1 MKAKVK
7 RTGEEKKALRKRIRQ
22 YKIQYLFL
30 VPAFVAVIL
39 FSYIPMAGVVMSFM
53 DYDILKGPFRSPWVG
68 FEHFQ
73 EFLTDPEFWQAL
85 KNTVGINGLSIIFG
99 FPLPIIVAIAIFSI
113 KDGPFKRVTQTIS
126 YLPHFV
132 SWVVVGG
139 LVYKLLDEN
148 TGAINTLIQACGGEP
163 IAFMRDPGWFWP
175 VIIIT
180 CIWKELGWNTI
191 IYLAALSGIDSEQ
204 YEAALVDG
212 AKSWQRLVY
221 ITLPSILPIVGLM
234 LIMTAGNLI
243 NANGS
248 ASFDAVYNLRNAL
261 TASSSDTLDYYI
273 FSQGI
278 QHNEYS
284 YAAALGL
291 VQGLVSLVLVMTANG
306 ISRKTQGYGAF

>member
-1 MKAKVK
+1 
-7 RTGEEKKALRKRIRQ
+7 
-22 YKIQYLFL
+22 
-30 VPAFVAVIL
+30 
-39 FSYIPMAGVVMSFM
+39 MSFM
-53 DYDILKGPFRSPWVG
+53 DYDILKGPFHSPWVG
-68 FEHFQ
+68 LEHFQ
-73 EFLTDPEFWQAL
+73 EFLTDPEFWQSL
-85 KNTVGINGLSIIFG
+85 KNTVGINGLSILFG
-99 FPLPIIVAIAIFSI
+99 FPLPIIVAIAIFSV

-148 TGAINTLIQACGGEP
+148 TGAINTLIKACGGDA

-212 AKSWQRLVY
+212 AKSWQRLIY
-221 ITLPSILPIVGLM
+221 ITIPSILPIVGLM
-234 LIMTAGNLI
+234 LIMTVGNLI
-243 NANGS
+243 NSNGS

-261 TASSSDTLDYYI
+261 TATSSDTLDYYI

-291 VQGLVSLVLVMTANG
+291 VQGLVSLVLVMSANG

>member
-1 MKAKVK
+1 MKAKQS
-7 RTGEEKKALRKRIRQ
+7 EMEKKALRKRSYQ
-22 YKIQYLFL
+22 YRVQYLFL
-30 VPAFVAVIL
+30 VPAFVAVII
-39 FSYIPMAGVVMSFM
+39 FAYIPMAGVVMSFM
-53 DYDILKGPFRSPWVG
+53 DYDILKGPFHSPWVG
-68 FEHFQ
+68 LEHFQ
-73 EFLTDPEFWQAL
+73 EFLTDPEFWQSL
-85 KNTVGINGLSIIFG
+85 KNTVGINGLSILFG
-99 FPLPIIVAIAIFSI
+99 FPLPIIVAIAIFSV

-148 TGAINTLIQACGGEP
+148 TGAINTLIKACGGDA

-212 AKSWQRLVY
+212 AKSWQRLIY
-221 ITLPSILPIVGLM
+221 ITIPSILPIVGLM
-234 LIMTAGNLI
+234 LIMTVGNLI
-243 NANGS
+243 NSNGS

-261 TASSSDTLDYYI
+261 TATSSDTLDYYI

-291 VQGLVSLVLVMTANG
+291 VQGLVSLVLVMSANG

>member
-1 MKAKVK
+1 MKAKQS
-7 RTGEEKKALRKRIRQ
+7 EMEKKALRKRIYQ
-22 YKIQYLFL
+22 YRVQYLFL
-30 VPAFVAVIL
+30 VPAFVAVII
-39 FSYIPMAGVVMSFM
+39 FAYIPMAGVVMSFM
-53 DYDILKGPFRSPWVG
+53 DYDILKGPFHSPWVG
-68 FEHFQ
+68 LEHFQ
-73 EFLTDPEFWQAL
+73 EFLTDPEFWQSL
-85 KNTVGINGLSIIFG
+85 KNTVGIDGLSILFG
-99 FPLPIIVAIAIFSI
+99 FPLPIIVAIAIFSV

-148 TGAINTLIQACGGEP
+148 TGAINTLIKACGGDA

-212 AKSWQRLVY
+212 AKSWQRLIY
-221 ITLPSILPIVGLM
+221 ITIPSILPIVGLM
-234 LIMTAGNLI
+234 LIMTVGNLI
-243 NANGS
+243 NSNGS

-261 TASSSDTLDYYI
+261 TATSSDTLDYYI

-291 VQGLVSLVLVMTANG
+291 VQGLVSLVLVMSANG

>member
-1 MKAKVK
+1 MKAKQS
-7 RTGEEKKALRKRIRQ
+7 EMEKKALRKRIYQ
-22 YKIQYLFL
+22 YRVQYLFL
-30 VPAFVAVIL
+30 VPAFVAVII
-39 FSYIPMAGVVMSFM
+39 FAYIPMAGVVMSFM
-53 DYDILKGPFRSPWVG
+53 DYDILKGPFHSPWVG
-68 FEHFQ
+68 LEHFQ
-73 EFLTDPEFWQAL
+73 EFLTDPEFWQSL
-85 KNTVGINGLSIIFG
+85 KNTVGINGLSILFG
-99 FPLPIIVAIAIFSI
+99 FPLPIIVAIAIFSV

-148 TGAINTLIQACGGEP
+148 TGAINTLIKACGGDA

-212 AKSWQRLVY
+212 AKSWQRLIY
-221 ITLPSILPIVGLM
+221 ITIPSILPIVGLM
-234 LIMTAGNLI
+234 LIMTVGNLI
-243 NANGS
+243 NSNGS

-261 TASSSDTLDYYI
+261 TATSSDTLDYYI

-291 VQGLVSLVLVMTANG
+291 VQGLVSLVLVMSANG

>member
-1 MKAKVK
+1 MKAKQS
-7 RTGEEKKALRKRIRQ
+7 EMEKKALRKRIYQ
-22 YKIQYLFL
+22 YRVQYLFL
-30 VPAFVAVIL
+30 VPAFVAVII
-39 FSYIPMAGVVMSFM
+39 FAYIPMAGVVMSFM
-53 DYDILKGPFRSPWVG
+53 DYDILKGPFHSPWVG
-68 FEHFQ
+68 LEHFQ
-73 EFLTDPEFWQAL
+73 EFLTDPEFWQSL
-85 KNTVGINGLSIIFG
+85 KNTVGINGLSILFG
-99 FPLPIIVAIAIFSI
+99 FPLPIIVAIAIFSV
-113 KDGPFKRVTQTIS
+113 KDGPFKRFTQTIS

-148 TGAINTLIQACGGEP
+148 TGAINTLIKACGGDA

-212 AKSWQRLVY
+212 AKSWQRLIY
-221 ITLPSILPIVGLM
+221 ITIPSILPIVGLM
-234 LIMTAGNLI
+234 LIMTVGNLI
-243 NANGS
+243 NSNGS

-261 TASSSDTLDYYI
+261 TATSSDTLDYYI

-291 VQGLVSLVLVMTANG
+291 VQGLVSLVLVMSANG

>member
-1 MKAKVK
+1 MKAKQS
-7 RTGEEKKALRKRIRQ
+7 EMEKKALRKRIYQ
-22 YKIQYLFL
+22 YRVQYLFL
-30 VPAFVAVIL
+30 VPAFVAVII
-39 FSYIPMAGVVMSFM
+39 FAYIPMAGVVMSFM
-53 DYDILKGPFRSPWVG
+53 DYDILKGPFHSPWVG
-68 FEHFQ
+68 LEHFQ
-73 EFLTDPEFWQAL
+73 EFLTDPEFWQSL
-85 KNTVGINGLSIIFG
+85 KNTVGINGLSILFG
-99 FPLPIIVAIAIFSI
+99 FPLPIIVAIAIFSV
-113 KDGPFKRVTQTIS
+113 KDGPFKRVTQPIS
-126 YLPHFV
+126 YLPPFV

-148 TGAINTLIQACGGEP
+148 TGAINTLIKACGGDA

-212 AKSWQRLVY
+212 AKSWQRLIY
-221 ITLPSILPIVGLM
+221 ITIPSILPIVGLM
-234 LIMTAGNLI
+234 LIMTVGNLI
-243 NANGS
+243 NSNGS

-261 TASSSDTLDYYI
+261 TATSSDTLDYYI

-291 VQGLVSLVLVMTANG
+291 VQGLVSLVLVMSANG

>member
-1 MKAKVK
+1 MKAKQS
-7 RTGEEKKALRKRIRQ
+7 EMDKKALRKRIYQ
-22 YKIQYLFL
+22 YRVQYLFL
-30 VPAFVAVIL
+30 VPAFVAVII
-39 FSYIPMAGVVMSFM
+39 FAYIPMAGVVMSFM
-53 DYDILKGPFRSPWVG
+53 DYDILIGPFHSPWVG
-68 FEHFQ
+68 LEHFQ
-73 EFLTDPEFWQAL
+73 EFLTDPEFWQSL
-85 KNTVGINGLSIIFG
+85 KNTVGINGLSILFG
-99 FPLPIIVAIAIFSI
+99 FPLPIIVAIAIFSV

-148 TGAINTLIQACGGEP
+148 TGAINTLIKACGGDA

-212 AKSWQRLVY
+212 AKSWQRLIY
-221 ITLPSILPIVGLM
+221 ITIPSILPIVGLM
-234 LIMTAGNLI
+234 LIMTVGNLI
-243 NANGS
+243 NSNGS

-261 TASSSDTLDYYI
+261 TATSSDTLDYYI

-291 VQGLVSLVLVMTANG
+291 VQGLVSLVLVMSANG

>member
-1 MKAKVK
+1 MKAKRTIQQK
-7 RTGEEKKALRKRIRQ
+7 RELRKRIYQHRV
-22 YKIQYLFL
+22 QYLFL

-39 FSYIPMAGVVMSFM
+39 FAYIPMVGVIMSFM
-53 DYDILKGPFRSPWVG
+53 DYDILKGPFNSPWVG
-68 FEHFQ
+68 LEHFQ
-73 EFLTDPEFWQAL
+73 EFFTDEEFWQAL
-85 KNTVGINGLSIIFG
+85 RNTVGINGLSIIFG
-99 FPLPIIVAIAIFSI
+99 FPLPIILAIMIFSI
-113 KDGPFKRVTQTIS
+113 KNGPFKRVTQTIS

-139 LVYKLLDEN
+139 LVYKLLDVD
-148 TGAINTLIQACGGEP
+148 TGAVNTMIKAFGGDS
-163 IAFMRDPGWFWP
+163 IAFMREPGWFWP

-221 ITLPSILPIVGLM
+221 ITIPSILPIVGLM
-234 LIMTAGNLI
+234 LIMTVGNLI

-248 ASFDAVYNLRNAL
+248 ASFDAVYNLRSAF
-261 TASSSDTLDYYI
+261 TAPMSDTLDYYI

-284 YAAALGL
+284 YAAAVGL
-291 VQGLVSLVLVMTANG
+291 VQGLVSLILVMSANG

>member
-1 MKAKVK
+1 MKANQS
-7 RTGEEKKALRKRIRQ
+7 EMEKKALRKRIYQ
-22 YKIQYLFL
+22 YRVQYLFL
-30 VPAFVAVIL
+30 VPAFVAVII
-39 FSYIPMAGVVMSFM
+39 FAYIPMAGVVMSFM
-53 DYDILKGPFRSPWVG
+53 DYDILKGPFHSPWVG
-68 FEHFQ
+68 LEHFQ
-73 EFLTDPEFWQAL
+73 EFLTDPEFWQSL
-85 KNTVGINGLSIIFG
+85 KNTVGINGLSILFG
-99 FPLPIIVAIAIFSI
+99 FPLPIIVAIAIFSV

-148 TGAINTLIQACGGEP
+148 TGAINTLIKACGGDA

-212 AKSWQRLVY
+212 AKSWQRLIY
-221 ITLPSILPIVGLM
+221 ITIPSILPIVGLM
-234 LIMTAGNLI
+234 LIMTVGNLI
-243 NANGS
+243 NSNGS

-261 TASSSDTLDYYI
+261 TATSSDTLDYYI

-291 VQGLVSLVLVMTANG
+291 VQGLVSLVLVMSANG

>member
-1 MKAKVK
+1 MKAKQS
-7 RTGEEKKALRKRIRQ
+7 EMEKKALRKRIYQ
-22 YKIQYLFL
+22 YRVQYLFL
-30 VPAFVAVIL
+30 VPAFVAVII
-39 FSYIPMAGVVMSFM
+39 FAYIPMAGVVMSFM
-53 DYDILKGPFRSPWVG
+53 DYDILKGPFHSPWVG
-68 FEHFQ
+68 LEHFQ
-73 EFLTDPEFWQAL
+73 EFLTDPEFWQSL
-85 KNTVGINGLSIIFG
+85 KNTVGINGLSILFG
-99 FPLPIIVAIAIFSI
+99 FPLPIIVAIAIFSV

-148 TGAINTLIQACGGEP
+148 TGAINALIKACGGDA

-212 AKSWQRLVY
+212 AKSWQRLIY
-221 ITLPSILPIVGLM
+221 ITIPSILPIVGLM
-234 LIMTAGNLI
+234 LIMTVGNLI
-243 NANGS
+243 NSNGS

-261 TASSSDTLDYYI
+261 TATSSDTLDYYI

-291 VQGLVSLVLVMTANG
+291 VQGLVSLVLVMSANG

>member
-1 MKAKVK
+1 MKAKQS
-7 RTGEEKKALRKRIRQ
+7 EMEKKALRKRIYQ
-22 YKIQYLFL
+22 YRVQHLFL
-30 VPAFVAVIL
+30 VPAFVAVII
-39 FSYIPMAGVVMSFM
+39 FAYIPMAGVVMSFM
-53 DYDILKGPFRSPWVG
+53 DYDILKGPFHSPWVG
-68 FEHFQ
+68 LEHFQ
-73 EFLTDPEFWQAL
+73 EFLTDPEFWQSL
-85 KNTVGINGLSIIFG
+85 KNTVGINGLSILFG
-99 FPLPIIVAIAIFSI
+99 FPLPIIVAIAIFSV

-148 TGAINTLIQACGGEP
+148 TGAINTLIKACGGDA

-212 AKSWQRLVY
+212 AKSWQRLIY
-221 ITLPSILPIVGLM
+221 ITIPSILPIVGLM
-234 LIMTAGNLI
+234 LIMTVGNLI
-243 NANGS
+243 NSNGS

-261 TASSSDTLDYYI
+261 TATSSDTLDYYI

-291 VQGLVSLVLVMTANG
+291 VQGLVSLVLVMSANG

>member
-1 MKAKVK
+1 MKAKQS
-7 RTGEEKKALRKRIRQ
+7 EMEKKALRKRIYQ
-22 YKIQYLFL
+22 YRVQYLFL
-30 VPAFVAVIL
+30 VPAFVAVII
-39 FSYIPMAGVVMSFM
+39 FAYIPMAGVVMSFM
-53 DYDILKGPFRSPWVG
+53 DYDILKGPFHSPWVG
-68 FEHFQ
+68 LEHFQ
-73 EFLTDPEFWQAL
+73 EFLTDPEFWQSL
-85 KNTVGINGLSIIFG
+85 KNTVGINGLSILFG

-148 TGAINTLIQACGGEP
+148 TGAINTLIKACGGDA

-212 AKSWQRLVY
+212 AKSWQRLIY
-221 ITLPSILPIVGLM
+221 ITIPSILPIVGLM
-234 LIMTAGNLI
+234 LIMTVGNLI
-243 NANGS
+243 NSNGS

-261 TASSSDTLDYYI
+261 TATSSDTLDYYI

-291 VQGLVSLVLVMTANG
+291 VQGLVSLVLVMSANG

>member
-1 MKAKVK
+1 MKAKQS
-7 RTGEEKKALRKRIRQ
+7 EMEKKALRKRIYQ
-22 YKIQYLFL
+22 YRVQYLFL
-30 VPAFVAVIL
+30 VPAFVAVII
-39 FSYIPMAGVVMSFM
+39 FAYIPMAGVVMSFM
-53 DYDILKGPFRSPWVG
+53 DYDILKGPFNSPWVG
-68 FEHFQ
+68 LEHFQ
-73 EFLTDPEFWQAL
+73 EFLTDPEFWQSL
-85 KNTVGINGLSIIFG
+85 KNTVGINGLSILFG

-148 TGAINTLIQACGGEP
+148 TGAINTLIKACGGDA

-212 AKSWQRLVY
+212 AKSWQRLIY
-221 ITLPSILPIVGLM
+221 ITIPSILPIVGLM
-234 LIMTAGNLI
+234 LIMTVGNLI
-243 NANGS
+243 NSNGS

-261 TASSSDTLDYYI
+261 TATSSDTLDYYI

-291 VQGLVSLVLVMTANG
+291 VQGLVSLALVMFANG

>member
-1 MKAKVK
+1 MKAKQS
-7 RTGEEKKALRKRIRQ
+7 EMEKKALRKRIYQ
-22 YKIQYLFL
+22 YRVQYLFL
-30 VPAFVAVIL
+30 VPAFVAVII
-39 FSYIPMAGVVMSFM
+39 FAYIPMAGVVMSFM
-53 DYDILKGPFRSPWVG
+53 DYDILKGPFHSPWVG
-68 FEHFQ
+68 LEHFQ
-73 EFLTDPEFWQAL
+73 EFLTDPEFWQSL
-85 KNTVGINGLSIIFG
+85 KNTVGINGLSILFG
-99 FPLPIIVAIAIFSI
+99 FPLPIIVAIAIFSV

-148 TGAINTLIQACGGEP
+148 TGAINTLIKACGGDA

-212 AKSWQRLVY
+212 AKSWQRLIY
-221 ITLPSILPIVGLM
+221 ITIPSILPIVGLM
-234 LIMTAGNLI
+234 LIMTVGNLI
-243 NANGS
+243 NSNGS

-261 TASSSDTLDYYI
+261 TATSSDTLDYYI

-278 QHNEYS
+278 QHHEYS

-291 VQGLVSLVLVMTANG
+291 VQGLVSLVLVMSANG

>member
-1 MKAKVK
+1 MKAKQS
-7 RTGEEKKALRKRIRQ
+7 EMEKKALRKRIFQ
-22 YKIQYLFL
+22 YRVQYLFL
-30 VPAFVAVIL
+30 VPAFVAVII
-39 FSYIPMAGVVMSFM
+39 FAYIPMAGVVMSFM
-53 DYDILKGPFRSPWVG
+53 DYDILKGPFHSPWVG
-68 FEHFQ
+68 LEHFQ
-73 EFLTDPEFWQAL
+73 EFLTDPEFWQSL
-85 KNTVGINGLSIIFG
+85 KNTVGINGLSILFG
-99 FPLPIIVAIAIFSI
+99 FPLPIIVAIAIFSV

-148 TGAINTLIQACGGEP
+148 TGAINTLIKACGGDA

-212 AKSWQRLVY
+212 AKSWQRLIY
-221 ITLPSILPIVGLM
+221 ITIPSILPIVGLM
-234 LIMTAGNLI
+234 LIMTVGNLI
-243 NANGS
+243 NSNGS

-261 TASSSDTLDYYI
+261 TATSSDTLDYYI

-291 VQGLVSLVLVMTANG
+291 VQGLVSLVLVMSANG

>member
-1 MKAKVK
+1 MKAKQS
-7 RTGEEKKALRKRIRQ
+7 EMEKKALRKRIYQ
-22 YKIQYLFL
+22 YRVQYLFL
-30 VPAFVAVIL
+30 VPAFVAVII
-39 FSYIPMAGVVMSFM
+39 FAYIPMAGVVMSFM
-53 DYDILKGPFRSPWVG
+53 DYDILKGPFYSPWVG
-68 FEHFQ
+68 LEHFQ
-73 EFLTDPEFWQAL
+73 EFLTDPEFWQSL
-85 KNTVGINGLSIIFG
+85 KNTVGINGLSILFG

-148 TGAINTLIQACGGEP
+148 TGAINTLIKACGGDA

-212 AKSWQRLVY
+212 AKSWQRLIY
-221 ITLPSILPIVGLM
+221 ITIPSILPIVGLM
-234 LIMTAGNLI
+234 LIMTVGNLI
-243 NANGS
+243 NSNGS

-261 TASSSDTLDYYI
+261 TATSSDTLDYYI

-291 VQGLVSLVLVMTANG
+291 VQGLVSLVLVMSANG

>member
-1 MKAKVK
+1 MKAKQS
-7 RTGEEKKALRKRIRQ
+7 EMEKKALRKRIYQ
-22 YKIQYLFL
+22 YRVQYLFL
-30 VPAFVAVIL
+30 VPAFVAVII
-39 FSYIPMAGVVMSFM
+39 FAYIPMAGVVMSFM
-53 DYDILKGPFRSPWVG
+53 DYDILKGPFHSPWVG
-68 FEHFQ
+68 LEHFQ
-73 EFLTDPEFWQAL
+73 EFLTDPEFWQSL
-85 KNTVGINGLSIIFG
+85 KNTVGINGLSILFG
-99 FPLPIIVAIAIFSI
+99 FPLPIIVAIAIFSV

-148 TGAINTLIQACGGEP
+148 TGAINTLIKACGGDA

-212 AKSWQRLVY
+212 AKSWQRLIY
-221 ITLPSILPIVGLM
+221 ITIPSILPIVGLM
-234 LIMTAGNLI
+234 LIMTVGNLI
-243 NANGS
+243 NSNGS

-261 TASSSDTLDYYI
+261 TATSSNTLDYYI

-291 VQGLVSLVLVMTANG
+291 VQGLVSLVLVMSANG

>member
-1 MKAKVK
+1 MKAKQS
-7 RTGEEKKALRKRIRQ
+7 EMEKKALRKRIYQ
-22 YKIQYLFL
+22 YRVQYLFL
-30 VPAFVAVIL
+30 VPAFVAVII
-39 FSYIPMAGVVMSFM
+39 FAYIPMAGVVMSFM
-53 DYDILKGPFRSPWVG
+53 DYDILKGPFHSPWVG
-68 FEHFQ
+68 LEHFQ
-73 EFLTDPEFWQAL
+73 EFLTDPEFWQSL
-85 KNTVGINGLSIIFG
+85 KNTVGINGLSILFG
-99 FPLPIIVAIAIFSI
+99 FPLPIIVAIAIFSV

-148 TGAINTLIQACGGEP
+148 TGAINTLIKACGGDA

-212 AKSWQRLVY
+212 AKSWQRLIY
-221 ITLPSILPIVGLM
+221 ITIPSVGLM
-234 LIMTAGNLI
+234 LIMTVGNLI
-243 NANGS
+243 NSNGS

-261 TASSSDTLDYYI
+261 TATSSDTLDYYI

-291 VQGLVSLVLVMTANG
+291 VQGLVSLVLVMSANG

>member
-1 MKAKVK
+1 M
-7 RTGEEKKALRKRIRQ
+7 EKKALRKRIYQ
-22 YKIQYLFL
+22 YRVQYLFL
-30 VPAFVAVIL
+30 VPAFVAVII
-39 FSYIPMAGVVMSFM
+39 FAYIPMAGVVMSFM
-53 DYDILKGPFRSPWVG
+53 DYDILKGPFHSPWVG
-68 FEHFQ
+68 LEHFQ
-73 EFLTDPEFWQAL
+73 EFLTDPEFWQSL
-85 KNTVGINGLSIIFG
+85 KNTVGINGLSILFG
-99 FPLPIIVAIAIFSI
+99 FPLPIIVAIAIFSV

-148 TGAINTLIQACGGEP
+148 TGAINTLIKACGGDA

-212 AKSWQRLVY
+212 AKSWQRLIY
-221 ITLPSILPIVGLM
+221 ITIPSILPIVGLM
-234 LIMTAGNLI
+234 LIMTVGNLI
-243 NANGS
+243 NSNGS

-261 TASSSDTLDYYI
+261 TATSSDTLDYYI

-291 VQGLVSLVLVMTANG
+291 VQGLVSLVLVMSANG

>member
-1 MKAKVK
+1 MKAKQS
-7 RTGEEKKALRKRIRQ
+7 EMEKKALRKRIYQ
-22 YKIQYLFL
+22 YRVQYLFL
-30 VPAFVAVIL
+30 VPAFVAVII
-39 FSYIPMAGVVMSFM
+39 FAYIPMAGVVMSFM
-53 DYDILKGPFRSPWVG
+53 DYDILKGPFHSPWVG
-68 FEHFQ
+68 LEHFQ
-73 EFLTDPEFWQAL
+73 EFLTDPEFWQSL
-85 KNTVGINGLSIIFG
+85 KNTVGINGLSILFG
-99 FPLPIIVAIAIFSI
+99 FPLPIIVAIAIFSV

-148 TGAINTLIQACGGEP
+148 TGAINTLIKACGGDA

-212 AKSWQRLVY
+212 AKSWQRLIY
-221 ITLPSILPIVGLM
+221 ITIPSILPIVGLI
-234 LIMTAGNLI
+234 LIMTVGNLI
-243 NANGS
+243 NSNGS

-261 TASSSDTLDYYI
+261 TATSSDTLDYYI

-291 VQGLVSLVLVMTANG
+291 VQGLVSLVLVMSANG

>member
-1 MKAKVK
+1 MKAKQS
-7 RTGEEKKALRKRIRQ
+7 EMEKKALRKRIYQ
-22 YKIQYLFL
+22 YRVQYLFL
-30 VPAFVAVIL
+30 VPAFVAVII
-39 FSYIPMAGVVMSFM
+39 FAYIPMAGVVMSFM
-53 DYDILKGPFRSPWVG
+53 DYDILKGPFHGPWVG
-68 FEHFQ
+68 LEHFQ
-73 EFLTDPEFWQAL
+73 EFLTDPEFWQSL
-85 KNTVGINGLSIIFG
+85 KNTVGINGLSILFG
-99 FPLPIIVAIAIFSI
+99 FPLPIIVAIAIFSV

-148 TGAINTLIQACGGEP
+148 TGAINTLIKACGGDA

-212 AKSWQRLVY
+212 AKSWQRLIY
-221 ITLPSILPIVGLM
+221 ITIPSILPIVGLM
-234 LIMTAGNLI
+234 LIMTVGNLI
-243 NANGS
+243 NSNGS

-261 TASSSDTLDYYI
+261 TATSSDTLDYYI

-291 VQGLVSLVLVMTANG
+291 VQGLVSLVLVMSANG

>member
-1 MKAKVK
+1 MKAKQS
-7 RTGEEKKALRKRIRQ
+7 EMEKKALRKRI
-22 YKIQYLFL
+22 YKYRVQYLFL
-30 VPAFVAVIL
+30 VPAFVAVII
-39 FSYIPMAGVVMSFM
+39 FAYIPMAGVVMSFM
-53 DYDILKGPFRSPWVG
+53 DYDILKGPFHSPWVG
-68 FEHFQ
+68 LEHFQ
-73 EFLTDPEFWQAL
+73 EFLTDPEFWQSL
-85 KNTVGINGLSIIFG
+85 KNTVGINGLSILFG
-99 FPLPIIVAIAIFSI
+99 FPLPIIVAIAIFSV

-148 TGAINTLIQACGGEP
+148 TGAINTLIKACGGDA

-212 AKSWQRLVY
+212 AKSWQRLIY
-221 ITLPSILPIVGLM
+221 ITIPSILPIVGLM
-234 LIMTAGNLI
+234 LIMTVGNLI
-243 NANGS
+243 NSNGS

-261 TASSSDTLDYYI
+261 TATSSDTLDYYI

-291 VQGLVSLVLVMTANG
+291 VQGLVSLVLVMSANG